1 MPRGRRRGHREGAQ
15 CLGGSS
21 APGAGQGSVEMPSA
35 RVAVIHGARRL
46 DMRRSAEE
54 AAQVRIL

>member
-1 MPRGRRRGHREGAQ
+1 MARGRRRGHREGAQ
-15 CLGGSS
+15 RLGGSP

-46 DMRRSAEE
+46 GVRGSAEE
-54 AAQVRIL
+54 ADQVRIL